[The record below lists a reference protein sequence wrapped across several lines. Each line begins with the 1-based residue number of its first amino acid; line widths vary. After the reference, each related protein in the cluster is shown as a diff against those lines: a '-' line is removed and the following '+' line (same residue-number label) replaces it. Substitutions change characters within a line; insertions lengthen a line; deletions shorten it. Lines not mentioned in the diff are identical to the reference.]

1 MVEMVKYL
9 ELLLF
14 PRDDYYTSL
23 RDPAFP
29 QGHRVRVGRDDRLPC
44 RGRVREDRRWCV
56 GQTAL
61 IVQGQ
66 RGAATGREGER
77 CTVPGRAVASVP
89 LLAHSC
95 NEKRANLARA
105 GPPLASITLV
115 RFQEAPPS

>member
-14 PRDDYYTSL
+14 SLDAYYTSF
-23 RDPAFP
+23 RHPAFR
-29 QGHRVRVGRDDRLPC
+29 QGHRVQVGRDDRLPC

-66 RGAATGREGER
+66 RGAATGREVER

-105 GPPLASITLV
+105 GPALASIALV
-115 RFQEAPPS
+115 SFQEAPPR